1 MKSFSS
7 HLVRL
12 HSFRGNGLIRLPAF
26 TGTPPSSTSLFLYHT
41 TDHDQGVIFQHMD
54 YSQKSIELHLRS
66 RGKIEIRSKVSITTK
81 EDLSLAYTPGVA
93 AVCTEIGLDKQK
105 SYTLTNRANQVAIVT
120 DGTAILGLGDLGPEA
135 ATPVM
140 EGKAIIF
147 KEFADIDAIP
157 LCINSTD
164 VEEIIKFCK
173 MIEPSFAGINLEDIS
188 APRCFEIFKRL
199 EEELSIPVFHD
210 DQDGTAIVTLAA
222 IINACRVTGRNIKDL
237 SVVIN
242 GAGAAGIAI
251 ARLLIH
257 AEVKSVVLVDTQG
270 AIYEGRPGMN
280 PIKQGIAAI
289 SNKAKHS
296 GDLQSTMVGTDVF
309 VGVSIGNIVTPAMVE
324 GMNPSPFIFAMANP
338 EPEIMPDLAY
348 KAGASVVGTGRS
360 DLPNQVNNALVFPG
374 LFRGLFT
381 SGIKN
386 VTPEIKMA
394 VATSIAWSIDPTRNH
409 LMPTAF
415 NKNVVRN
422 IVDVIS
428 NPDAER
434 SYTENEPELEEL
446 VQALLK

>member
-1 MKSFSS
+1 MTRESS
-7 HLVRL
+7 LK
-12 HSFRGNGLIRLPAF
+12 
-26 TGTPPSSTSLFLYHT
+26 
-41 TDHDQGVIFQHMD
+41 HMD
-54 YSQKSIELHLRS
+54 YSKQSIELHLKS
-66 RGKIEIRSKVSITTK
+66 RGKIEIRSKVSIKTK
-81 EDLSLAYTPGVA
+81 DDLSLAYTPGVA
-93 AVCTEIGLDKQK
+93 AVCTEISLDKQK
-105 SYTLTNRANQVAIVT
+105 SYTLTNRANQVAIVS

-135 ATPVM
+135 AMPVM

-164 VEEIIKFCK
+164 VEEIIQFCK

-188 APRCFEIFKRL
+188 APRCFEIFERL
-199 EEELSIPVFHD
+199 EKELSIPVFHD
-210 DQDGTAIVTLAA
+210 DQDGTAIVTMAA
-222 IINACRVTGRNIKDL
+222 IINACRITGKKIGDL
-237 SVVIN
+237 TVIIN

-257 AEVKSVVLVDTQG
+257 AQVKEVMLVDTQG
-270 AIYEGRPGMN
+270 ALYEGRPGMN
-280 PIKQGIAAI
+280 SIKQGIAAI
-289 SNKAKHS
+289 SNKAKHQ
-296 GDLQSTMVGTDVF
+296 GDLQSSMVGADVF

-324 GMNPSPFIFAMANP
+324 GMNSSPFIFAMANP

-374 LFRGLFT
+374 LFKGLFL
-381 SGIKN
+381 SGIKK

-394 VATSIAWSIDPTRNH
+394 VATSIAYSIEPTRDN

-415 NKNVVRN
+415 NKDVVRN

-428 NPDAER
+428 KTGLEGSLAED
-434 SYTENEPELEEL
+434 ELELESL
-446 VQALLK
+446 VSALLD

>member
-1 MKSFSS
+1 M
-7 HLVRL
+7 
-12 HSFRGNGLIRLPAF
+12 P
-26 TGTPPSSTSLFLYHT
+26 
-41 TDHDQGVIFQHMD
+41 MD

-120 DGTAILGLGDLGPEA
+120 DGTAILGLGDLCPEA
-135 ATPVM
+135 AMPVM

-222 IINACRVTGRNIKDL
+222 IINACRVTGRNIKEL

-296 GDLQSTMVGTDVF
+296 GDLQSTMVGADVF

-324 GMNPSPFIFAMANP
+324 GMNPAPFIFAMANP

-348 KAGASVVGTGRS
+348 KAGASIVGTGRS

-381 SGIKN
+381 SGIKM
-386 VTPEIKMA
+386 VTPKIKMA

-434 SYTENEPELEEL
+434 SYAGNEPELEEL

>member
-1 MKSFSS
+1 MTRESS
-7 HLVRL
+7 LK
-12 HSFRGNGLIRLPAF
+12 
-26 TGTPPSSTSLFLYHT
+26 
-41 TDHDQGVIFQHMD
+41 HMD
-54 YSQKSIELHLRS
+54 YSKQSIELHLKS
-66 RGKIEIRSKVSITTK
+66 RGKIEIRSKVSIKTK
-81 EDLSLAYTPGVA
+81 DDLSLAYTPGVA
-93 AVCTEIGLDKQK
+93 AVCTEISLDKQK
-105 SYTLTNRANQVAIVT
+105 SYTLTNRANQVAIVS

-135 ATPVM
+135 AMPVM

-164 VEEIIKFCK
+164 VEEIIQFCK

-188 APRCFEIFKRL
+188 APRCFEIFERL
-199 EEELSIPVFHD
+199 EKELSIPVFHD
-210 DQDGTAIVTLAA
+210 DQDGTAIVTMAA
-222 IINACRVTGRNIKDL
+222 IINACRITGKKIGDL
-237 SVVIN
+237 TVIIN

-257 AEVKSVVLVDTQG
+257 AQVKEVMLVDTQG
-270 AIYEGRPGMN
+270 ALYEGRPGMN
-280 PIKQGIAAI
+280 SIKQGIAAI
-289 SNKAKHS
+289 SNKAKHQ
-296 GDLQSTMVGTDVF
+296 GDLQSSMVGADVF

-324 GMNPSPFIFAMANP
+324 GMNSSPFIFAMANP

-374 LFRGLFT
+374 LFKGLFS
-381 SGIKN
+381 SGIKK

-394 VATSIAWSIDPTRNH
+394 VATSIAYSIEPTRDN

-415 NKNVVRN
+415 NKDVVRN

-428 NPDAER
+428 KTGLENSLAED
-434 SYTENEPELEEL
+434 ELELETL
-446 VQALLK
+446 VNALLD

>member
-1 MKSFSS
+1 MTRESS
-7 HLVRL
+7 LK
-12 HSFRGNGLIRLPAF
+12 
-26 TGTPPSSTSLFLYHT
+26 
-41 TDHDQGVIFQHMD
+41 HMD
-54 YSQKSIELHLRS
+54 YSKQSIELHLKS
-66 RGKIEIRSKVSITTK
+66 RGKIEIRSKVSIKTK
-81 EDLSLAYTPGVA
+81 DDLSLAYTPGVA
-93 AVCTEIGLDKQK
+93 AVCTEISLDKQK
-105 SYTLTNRANQVAIVT
+105 SYTLTNRANQVAIVS

-135 ATPVM
+135 AMPVM

-164 VEEIIKFCK
+164 VEEIIQFCK

-188 APRCFEIFKRL
+188 APRCFEIFERL
-199 EEELSIPVFHD
+199 EKELSIPVFHD
-210 DQDGTAIVTLAA
+210 DQDGTAIVTMAA
-222 IINACRVTGRNIKDL
+222 IINACRITGKEIGDL
-237 SVVIN
+237 TVIIN

-257 AEVKSVVLVDTQG
+257 AQVKEVMLVDTQG
-270 AIYEGRPGMN
+270 ALYDGRPGMN
-280 PIKQGIAAI
+280 SIKQGIAAI
-289 SNKAKHS
+289 SNKAKHQ
-296 GDLQSTMVGTDVF
+296 GDLQSSMVGADVF

-324 GMNPSPFIFAMANP
+324 GMNSAPFIFAMANP

-374 LFRGLFT
+374 LFKGLFL
-381 SGIKN
+381 SGIKK

-394 VATSIAWSIDPTRNH
+394 VATSIAYSIEPTRDN

-415 NKNVVRN
+415 NKDVVRN

-428 NPDAER
+428 KTGLESSLAED
-434 SYTENEPELEEL
+434 ELELETL
-446 VQALLK
+446 VSALLD